1 MKFAAQQKFLLEET
15 AADYQTVTLPHLEQ
29 EQLSLEVR
37 LRRRMSMSGGVGE
50 GEGQSSR
57 GEDLEKVNHSLLV
70 RARFRFRGRRDEEE
84 WVKGMCVCRY
94 LHTQQLGAVPSS
106 KTPTRLP

>member
-37 LRRRMSMSGGVGE
+37 LRPINFHVWGAGE
-50 GEGQSSR
+50 GGSQSSR
-57 GEDLEKVNHSLLV
+57 GEDLEKVNHSFV
-70 RARFRFRGRRDEEE
+70 VSARAIFDFVVVVTKKNG
-84 WVKGMCVCRY
+84 
-94 LHTQQLGAVPSS
+94 
-106 KTPTRLP
+106 